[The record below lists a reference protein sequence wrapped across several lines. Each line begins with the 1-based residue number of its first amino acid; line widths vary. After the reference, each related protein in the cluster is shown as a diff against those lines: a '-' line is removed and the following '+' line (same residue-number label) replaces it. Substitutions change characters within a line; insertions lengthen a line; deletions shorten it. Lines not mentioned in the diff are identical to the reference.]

1 MQRRC
6 NRACRSNRA
15 AAARHVAD
23 LARRFVGGTV
33 YQAFL
38 SAFFYHRWHAPV
50 SGTIVKAYLVDGTY
64 YSDADAEGYDPSS
77 LNDSQ
82 GYITAV
88 AARAVIVIDCDDPA
102 IGEVACVFVGMAEVS
117 SCMIDALPGQRV
129 RKGEELGYFQYG
141 GSTYCLIFRPG
152 VIESFVRQPPFDDK
166 APPIQVNAPLC
177 TAR

>member
-1 MQRRC
+1 
-6 NRACRSNRA
+6 
-15 AAARHVAD
+15 
-23 LARRFVGGTV
+23 V

-82 GYITAV
+82 G
-88 AARAVIVIDCDDPA
+88 
-102 IGEVACVFVGMAEVS
+102 GMAEVS

-129 RKGEELGYFQYG
+129 RKGEELGYFQYAR
-141 GSTYCLIFRPG
+141 STYCLIFRPG